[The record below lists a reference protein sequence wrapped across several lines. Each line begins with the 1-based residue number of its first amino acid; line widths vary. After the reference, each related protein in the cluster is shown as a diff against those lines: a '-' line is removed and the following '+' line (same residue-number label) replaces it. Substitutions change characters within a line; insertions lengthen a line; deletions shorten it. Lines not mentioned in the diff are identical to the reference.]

1 MKKNPNLTVV
11 CDRGGHL
18 HNALKLLEQME
29 EGPHHFIVTW
39 GPEFD
44 GLKEFADHVHRIPY
58 LFSWWGKFRFLNPFK
73 VVLSFLYS
81 FFLALTIRPKVVV
94 STGATN
100 VVFFCY
106 WAKVFGAKIVHV
118 ECMNQV
124 VNPSLC
130 GRMLYPIADNVFV
143 QWKGLEQRLGPK
155 AIYAGWVL

>member
-1 MKKNPNLTVV
+1 MKRNPNLTVV

-29 EGPHHFIVTW
+29 EGPQHFIVTW
-39 GPEFD
+39 GPEFG
-44 GLKEFADHVHRIPY
+44 GLNELAGQVHRIPY
-58 LFSWWGKFRFLNPFK
+58 LFSWWGKFRFLNPLK
-73 VVLSFLYS
+73 VALAFFWALY
-81 FFLALTIRPKVVV
+81 LAVRIRPKTVV

-106 WAKVFGAKIVHV
+106 WAKVFGAKILHV

-130 GRMLYPIADNVFV
+130 GRMLYPIAEKVFV
-143 QWKGLEQRLGPK
+143 QWKGLEGRFGPK
-155 AIYAGWVL
+155 AQYSGWVL